1 VGTRS
6 VHALVIA
13 GMAAWMGVPLTAD
26 GRPDRVVTVRLYQT
40 ADPSSTIEPRAHAEA
55 DKVLRPALVTVLW
68 RPCSGADRSAACD
81 RPAVRSELSVRIVR
95 HRAVRPRV
103 TTVLGDAFVAP
114 GRGGVLATVYVD
126 EVEELARV
134 AGIDPAVLFGR
145 AAAHEIGHLLMRTS
159 AHARYGLMR
168 DTWTE
173 QEVHRNQPLDWMFTA
188 GDVVAMRR
196 FWPPS

>member
-1 VGTRS
+1 MRP

-13 GMAAWMGVPLTAD
+13 GMAAWMGVTLTAD
-26 GRPDRVVTVRLYQT
+26 GRLDRVVTVRLYQT
-40 ADPSSTIEPRAHAEA
+40 ADPSSTIEPRALAEA
-55 DKVLRPALVTVLW
+55 ERMLRPALVTVFW
-68 RPCSGADRSAACD
+68 RPCSGAHRSAACD
-81 RPAVRSELSVRIVR
+81 RPADGSELSVRTVR
-95 HRAVRPRV
+95 HGMARPHV

-126 EVEELARV
+126 EVEDLAKV
-134 AGIDPAVLFGR
+134 AGIDPAVLLGR
-145 AAAHEIGHLLMRTS
+145 ATAHEIGHLLMRTS

-168 DTWTE
+168 ETWTE

>member
-1 VGTRS
+1 MP
-6 VHALVIA
+6 VHALVMA
-13 GMAAWMGVPLTAD
+13 GMAASLGVPLTANA
-26 GRPDRVVTVRLYQT
+26 RPDRVVAVRVYQP
-40 ADPSSTIEPRAHAEA
+40 ADSSSTIDPRALAEA

-81 RPAVRSELSVRIVR
+81 RPPVRSELSVRIVR
-95 HRAVRPRV
+95 HGAVRPRAA
-103 TTVLGDAFVAP
+103 TVLGNAFVAP

-126 EVEELARV
+126 EVQDLAKV
-134 AGIDPAVLFGR
+134 AGIDPAVLLGR
-145 AAAHEIGHLLMRTS
+145 ATAHEIGHLLMRTS

-173 QEVHRNQPLDWMFTA
+173 PEVHRNQPLDWMFTA

>member
-1 VGTRS
+1 MRP

-13 GMAAWMGVPLTAD
+13 GMAAWMSVPLTAD

-40 ADPSSTIEPRAHAEA
+40 ADPSSTIDPRALAEA
-55 DKVLRPALVTVLW
+55 ERMLRPALVTVVW
-68 RPCSGADRSAACD
+68 RPCSGANRSAACD
-81 RPAVRSELSVRIVR
+81 RPADRSELSVRIVR
-95 HRAVRPRV
+95 HGTAHPGV
-103 TTVLGDAFVAP
+103 TTVLGNAFVAP

-126 EVEELARV
+126 EVQDLAKV
-134 AGIDPAVLFGR
+134 AGIDPAVLLGR
-145 AAAHEIGHLLMRTS
+145 ATAHEIGHLLMRSS

-188 GDVVAMRR
+188 GDVVAMQR
-196 FWPPS
+196 FWPRS